1 MSYTI
6 ITIINL
12 LFQIF
17 AALILIE
24 VLGSWI
30 VASRV
35 HLPGWVFT
43 ILRAIHAL
51 TAPILDPIRRFIP
64 GMGGL
69 DLSPLIALVLLQ
81 LLRQIIVG
89 VLMGR

>member
-1 MSYTI
+1 MSYAI
-6 ITIINL
+6 IGLINL

-17 AALILIE
+17 AALILVE

-30 VASRV
+30 LVSRV
-35 HLPGWVFT
+35 RLPVWALT
-43 ILRAIHAL
+43 ILRVIHGL
-51 TAPILDPIRRFIP
+51 TAPILDPIRRLIP

-89 VLMGR
+89 VLMGM